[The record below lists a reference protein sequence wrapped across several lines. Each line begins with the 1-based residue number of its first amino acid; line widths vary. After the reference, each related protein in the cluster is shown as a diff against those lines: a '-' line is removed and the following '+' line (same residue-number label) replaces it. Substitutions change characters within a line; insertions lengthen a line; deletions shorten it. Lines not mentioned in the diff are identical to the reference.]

1 MEQPVVFLPR
11 GKAGK
16 RRGQRGNGSVIPF
29 LLRRIRLIE
38 TAPIDE
44 AVLLLHA
51 VQRPHIGELVA
62 QPQHSD
68 SDIIRQITQG
78 DYWQMFYTQM
88 LERQAFHYPP
98 FQRLIYVYLRHKD
111 DELLEHLAD
120 DMADKLRKVFGERVL
135 GPDRPPVARIHSLY
149 IRKIML
155 KIEPRTSTDKVR
167 QHLIA
172 IQQQML
178 AMPIAKNLNIY
189 YDVDPL

>member
-1 MEQPVVFLPR
+1 MISSPLSQ
-11 GKAGK
+11 
-16 RRGQRGNGSVIPF
+16 
-29 LLRRIRLIE
+29 
-38 TAPIDE
+38 TASI
-44 AVLLLHA
+44 
-51 VQRPHIGELVA
+51 
-62 QPQHSD
+62 
-68 SDIIRQITQG
+68 
-78 DYWQMFYTQM
+78 
-88 LERQAFHYPP
+88 
-98 FQRLIYVYLRHKD
+98 
-111 DELLEHLAD
+111 AD

-155 KIEPRTSTDKVR
+155 KIEPRTSADKVR